1 MIDVGIRGSGPS
13 PGAPSGSQVCCRSRH
28 GDRGGKARIGTP
40 RASARGATAP
50 GRSRGMRGAWGEGP
64 AASRRAQIEPKAAL
78 QVPAQ
83 RLACKPRL
91 AGTQE
96 QHVHGND
103 RKLADERQRFE
114 RHADAFP
121 ESPRPRAKVAH
132 REETA
137 ASRAA
142 ADLQGRQ
149 LRIVDGKTVEGGQR
163 QPSLARIRSD
173 RQQLLA
179 HQPQELH
186 AREAMSRVSRWRRP
200 VLDQQVLR
208 CRRAVRPGSESS
220 AATGPRSCRGPARG
234 RARPGGAAPAR
245 RPLDRLRGRFS
256 GGHFDAGDF
265 ASFAEGEVCGRQ
277 YFDAPHTERGVENLR
292 TRQRDLPMRRAR
304 KPGFAAVS
312 GTRPTPTVST
322 WPMVCRDG
330 KRFRVACGPTLRWPR
345 TFGMEATFAL

>member
-1 MIDVGIRGSGPS
+1 
-13 PGAPSGSQVCCRSRH
+13 
-28 GDRGGKARIGTP
+28 
-40 RASARGATAP
+40 
-50 GRSRGMRGAWGEGP
+50 MRGAWGEGP

-137 ASRAA
+137 AFRAA

-200 VLDQQVLR
+200 VLDQQVLGVDEQFV
-208 CRRAVRPGSESS
+208 RAAKVVLQR
-220 AATGPRSCRGPARG
+220 ARG
-234 RARPGGAAPAR
+234 RAEAPRAVAR
-245 RPLDRLRGRFS
+245 GQVVRPLLDDRSIGCAGGSLAAISTLAILRRLPKARYA
-256 GGHFDAGDF
+256 AG
-265 ASFAEGEVCGRQ
+265 S
-277 YFDAPHTERGVENLR
+277 TS
-292 TRQRDLPMRRAR
+292 MRRT
-304 KPGFAAVS
+304 PSAA
-312 GTRPTPTVST
+312 
-322 WPMVCRDG
+322 
-330 KRFRVACGPTLRWPR
+330 
-345 TFGMEATFAL
+345 